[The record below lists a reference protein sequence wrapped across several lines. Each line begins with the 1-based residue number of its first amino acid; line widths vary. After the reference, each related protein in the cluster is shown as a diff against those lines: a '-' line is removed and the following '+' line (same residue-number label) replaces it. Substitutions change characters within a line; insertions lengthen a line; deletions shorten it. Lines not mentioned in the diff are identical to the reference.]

1 MSVRM
6 GEFDVELGM
15 SLRTVVGPF
24 VWVVVTVMKVA
35 TVGWLAMNRYKI
47 VCRYAYY
54 VRKDVLD

>member
-1 MSVRM
+1 M

-24 VWVVVTVMKVA
+24 VRVVVTVMEVA

-47 VCRYAYY
+47 VCRYACY
-54 VRKDVLD
+54 VREDVLD